1 MAQDTMTLY
10 KLIICRMLSLVNFPL
25 SNAQISDYLLDRGYA
40 DYFDIQQS
48 LNEMAEEALLTAETR
63 PGTTT
68 YELTELGRES
78 LGYFG
83 RRIPD
88 VIEKDLEEYLRS
100 NRYELRETSSVRT
113 DYSQD
118 PEGGYLAALSLYE
131 RGRLLCKLQMH
142 ADTEDE
148 AARMADRFRKRHR
161 ELYETLYRELLLPDQ
176 H

>member
-40 DYFDIQQS
+40 DYIDIQQS

-83 RRIPD
+83 RRD
-88 VIEKDLEEYLRS
+88 HHVIALGD
-100 NRYELRETSSVRT
+100 
-113 DYSQD
+113 
-118 PEGGYLAALSLYE
+118 GACAAI
-131 RGRLLCKLQMH
+131 
-142 ADTEDE
+142 
-148 AARMADRFRKRHR
+148 
-161 ELYETLYRELLLPDQ
+161 
-176 H
+176 